1 MLLFKDFFAVPQVL
15 EQQDCIF
22 QQDGAPPHWGIE
34 VREFL
39 SETFGEQ
46 WIGRDGP
53 MKWPPRSPDLTP
65 LDFFF
70 WGFVKDIVYQSKV
83 ADIRDLVARIKAASQ
98 EISLDV
104 LEKVWKKLK
113 NRLELLETVCGGHL
127 ENLKVQ

>member
-53 MKWPPRSPDLTP
+53 MKWPPRSPALTP